1 VLFVGF
7 NETMTDAIFREKR
20 SWSAIIEFG
29 SHLRLSGP

>member
-29 SHLRLSGP
+29 RTCG